1 MCKEDKL
8 LGLREEILTKISEQ
22 TPIEQFQNT
31 TLRPILKYQHSI
43 IIVFFN
49 SNVHVQYIVSAN
61 SSLLKKQNQL
71 KLFTSKQLAFRAQ
84 LLGMVT
90 GLFTDAE
97 FEFYLSEKV
106 NLDKRIAI
114 MILDR
119 FYSTL
124 VEISSKFV
132 T

>member
-1 MCKEDKL
+1 MRKEDKL
-8 LGLREEILTKISEQ
+8 LGLREEILTEKSEQ

-31 TLRPILKYQHSI
+31 AIRPILKYQHTI
-43 IIVFFN
+43 LIAFFN

-61 SSLLKKQNQL
+61 FSTLKKQNQL
-71 KLFTSKQLAFRAQ
+71 KLFVSKQLAFRAQ
-84 LLGMVT
+84 LLGIVT

-106 NLDKRIAI
+106 NLDKRIAN

-124 VEISSKFV
+124 V
-132 T
+132 

>member
-1 MCKEDKL
+1 MSKEDKL
-8 LGLREEILTKISEQ
+8 LGLREEILTEKSEQ

-31 TLRPILKYQHSI
+31 AIRPILKYQHTI

-49 SNVHVQYIVSAN
+49 SNILVQYIVSAN

-84 LLGMVT
+84 LLGIVT

-106 NLDKRIAI
+106 NLDKRIAN

-124 VEISSKFV
+124 V
-132 T
+132 

>member
-1 MCKEDKL
+1 MRKEDKL
-8 LGLREEILTKISEQ
+8 LGLREEIRTEKSEQ

-31 TLRPILKYQHSI
+31 AIRPILKYQHTI

-61 SSLLKKQNQL
+61 FSLLKKQNQL

-106 NLDKRIAI
+106 NLDKRIAN

-124 VEISSKFV
+124 V
-132 T
+132 

>member
-1 MCKEDKL
+1 MRKEDKL
-8 LGLREEILTKISEQ
+8 LGLREEILTEKSEQ

-31 TLRPILKYQHSI
+31 AIRPILKYQHTI
-43 IIVFFN
+43 LIVFFN
-49 SNVHVQYIVSAN
+49 SNIHVQYIVSAN
-61 SSLLKKQNQL
+61 FSLLKKQNQL

-106 NLDKRIAI
+106 NLDKRISN
-114 MILDR
+114 MIIER
-119 FYSTL
+119 FFSTL
-124 VEISSKFV
+124 V
-132 T
+132 

>member
-1 MCKEDKL
+1 MRKEDKL
-8 LGLREEILTKISEQ
+8 LGLREEILTKKSEQ

-31 TLRPILKYQHSI
+31 TIRPILKSQHTI
-43 IIVFFN
+43 LIVFFN
-49 SNVHVQYIVSAN
+49 ANVHVQYIVSAN
-61 SSLLKKQNQL
+61 FSTLKKQNQL
-71 KLFTSKQLAFRAQ
+71 KLFASKQLAFRAQ

-90 GLFTDAE
+90 GLFTEAE

-106 NLDKRIAI
+106 NLDKRIAS

-124 VEISSKFV
+124 V
-132 T
+132 

>member
-1 MCKEDKL
+1 MRKEDKL
-8 LGLREEILTKISEQ
+8 LGLREEILTEKSEQ

-31 TLRPILKYQHSI
+31 TIRPILKYQHTI
-43 IIVFFN
+43 LIVFFN
-49 SNVHVQYIVSAN
+49 ANIHVQYIVSAN
-61 SSLLKKQNQL
+61 YSLLKKQNQL
-71 KLFTSKQLAFRAQ
+71 KLFASKQLAFRAQ
-84 LLGMVT
+84 LLGIVT

-106 NLDKRIAI
+106 NLDKRITN

-124 VEISSKFV
+124 V
-132 T
+132 

>member
-1 MCKEDKL
+1 MRKEDKL
-8 LGLREEILTKISEQ
+8 LGLREEILTKKSEQ

-31 TLRPILKYQHSI
+31 TIRPILKYQHTI
-43 IIVFFN
+43 LIVFFS

-61 SSLLKKQNQL
+61 FSLLKKQNQL

-106 NLDKRIAI
+106 NLDKRISS
-114 MILDR
+114 MILER
-119 FYSTL
+119 FFSTL
-124 VEISSKFV
+124 V
-132 T
+132 

>member
-1 MCKEDKL
+1 MRKEDKL
-8 LGLREEILTKISEQ
+8 LGLREEILTEKSEQ
-22 TPIEQFQNT
+22 TPIEQFQNKAI
-31 TLRPILKYQHSI
+31 RPILKYQHTI

-49 SNVHVQYIVSAN
+49 SNIHVQYIVSAN

-84 LLGMVT
+84 LLGIVT

-106 NLDKRIAI
+106 NLDKRIAN

-124 VEISSKFV
+124 V
-132 T
+132 

>member
-1 MCKEDKL
+1 MRKEDKL
-8 LGLREEILTKISEQ
+8 LGLRDEILTKISEQ

-31 TLRPILKYQHSI
+31 TIRPILKYQHSI

-71 KLFTSKQLAFRAQ
+71 KLFVSKQLAFRAQ
-84 LLGMVT
+84 LLGIVT
-90 GLFTDAE
+90 GLFTELE

-106 NLDKRIAI
+106 NIDKRITN
-114 MILDR
+114 MILER
-119 FYSTL
+119 FFSTL
-124 VEISSKFV
+124 V
-132 T
+132 

>member
-1 MCKEDKL
+1 MRKEDKL
-8 LGLREEILTKISEQ
+8 LGLREEILTEKSEQ

-31 TLRPILKYQHSI
+31 AIRPILKYQHTI

-49 SNVHVQYIVSAN
+49 SNIHVQYIVSAN

-106 NLDKRIAI
+106 NLDKRISN
-114 MILDR
+114 MIIER
-119 FYSTL
+119 FFSTL
-124 VEISSKFV
+124 V
-132 T
+132 

>member
-1 MCKEDKL
+1 MRKEDKL
-8 LGLREEILTKISEQ
+8 LGLREEILTKKSEQ

-31 TLRPILKYQHSI
+31 TIRPILKYQHSI
-43 IIVFFN
+43 LIVFFS

-61 SSLLKKQNQL
+61 FSTLKKQNQL

-84 LLGMVT
+84 LLGIVT

-106 NLDKRIAI
+106 NLDKRIDN

-124 VEISSKFV
+124 V
-132 T
+132 

>member
-1 MCKEDKL
+1 MRKEDKL
-8 LGLREEILTKISEQ
+8 LGLREEILTEKSEQ

-31 TLRPILKYQHSI
+31 TIRPILKYQHSI
-43 IIVFFN
+43 LIVFFN
-49 SNVHVQYIVSAN
+49 SNVHVQYIVSTN
-61 SSLLKKQNQL
+61 FSLLKKQNQL

-106 NLDKRIAI
+106 NLDKRISS
-114 MILDR
+114 MILER
-119 FYSTL
+119 FFSTL
-124 VEISSKFV
+124 V
-132 T
+132 

>member
-1 MCKEDKL
+1 MRKEDKL
-8 LGLREEILTKISEQ
+8 LGLREEILTKKSEQ

-31 TLRPILKYQHSI
+31 TIRPILKYQHTI
-43 IIVFFN
+43 LIVFFN

-61 SSLLKKQNQL
+61 FSLPKKQNQL

-106 NLDKRIAI
+106 NLDKRISN
-114 MILDR
+114 MILER
-119 FYSTL
+119 FLSTL
-124 VEISSKFV
+124 I
-132 T
+132 

>member
-1 MCKEDKL
+1 MREEEKL
-8 LGLREEILTKISEQ
+8 LALRPDISAKKVDQTLSEE
-22 TPIEQFQNT
+22 FQNT
-31 TLRPILKYQHSI
+31 TIRPILKYQHSI
-43 IIVFFN
+43 LIVFFN

-61 SSLLKKQNQL
+61 YSLLKKQNQL
-71 KLFTSKQLAFRAQ
+71 KLFVSKQLAFRAQ
-84 LLGMVT
+84 LLGIVT

-106 NLDKRIAI
+106 NLDKRIAN

-124 VEISSKFV
+124 V
-132 T
+132 